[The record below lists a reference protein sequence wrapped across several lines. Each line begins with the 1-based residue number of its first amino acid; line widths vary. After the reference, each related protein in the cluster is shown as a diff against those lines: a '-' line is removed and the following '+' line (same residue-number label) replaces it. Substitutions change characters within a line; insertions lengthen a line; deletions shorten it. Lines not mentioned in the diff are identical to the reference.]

1 MKIKE
6 NQEKSDFNR
15 KSLTSIP
22 FGGPIVQNPSLLSPL
37 GSLLVNGKGSKGPGC
52 QGTERATQ

>member
-22 FGGPIVQNPSLLSPL
+22 FGGPIGTPRLI
-37 GSLLVNGKGSKGPGC
+37 GKAYPEALIPIMPKSMSV
-52 QGTERATQ
+52 